1 MDGAMQ
7 VQDAAG
13 GGGVQ
18 DVVVARLNHLLESV
32 CSQNDLAL
40 AEVLTPRE
48 DGTCL
53 VQVIKLIFIYIS
65 II

>member
-1 MDGAMQ
+1 MQ

-18 DVVVARLNHLLESV
+18 DAVVARLNHLLESV

-53 VQVIKLIFIYIS
+53 VQVANLIFI
-65 II
+65 

>member
-1 MDGAMQ
+1 MQ

-18 DVVVARLNHLLESV
+18 DVVVALNHLLESV

-53 VQVIKLIFIYIS
+53 AQVTKLTFVLMIMI
-65 II
+65 

>member
-1 MDGAMQ
+1 MQ
-7 VQDAAG
+7 VQDVAG

-18 DVVVARLNHLLESV
+18 DVLVARLNHLLESV

-53 VQVIKLIFIYIS
+53 AQVTKLIFVLMIMI
-65 II
+65 

>member
-1 MDGAMQ
+1 MQ

-18 DVVVARLNHLLESV
+18 DVVVALNHLLESV

-53 VQVIKLIFIYIS
+53 AQVTKLIFVLMIMT
-65 II
+65 